1 MLTEN
6 HDFNEIYERY
16 KNLVL
21 KVAYLY
27 SNNYEVAE
35 DITQETFLRLYKNTS
50 EKKLTN
56 AKAWLCT
63 VAKHL
68 ALNYL
73 KKAARELLVLE
84 EGAKDSGEEKADVYR
99 ESVETEYLE
108 ELTERE
114 RSELNERILQHLM
127 EKNPRWYEAIMLVG
141 VAEYSQV
148 EAARKMNMSED
159 AFYVMLYRARCWI
172 KKNYGAEYKELNR
185 Q

>member
-35 DITQETFLRLYKNTS
+35 DITQETFLRLYKSMS

-56 AKAWLCT
+56 VKAWLCT

-68 ALNYL
+68 TLNYL

-84 EGAKDSGEEKADVYR
+84 EGNIDSGDG
-99 ESVETEYLE
+99 ES
-108 ELTERE
+108 
-114 RSELNERILQHLM
+114 
-127 EKNPRWYEAIMLVG
+127 
-141 VAEYSQV
+141 
-148 EAARKMNMSED
+148 D
-159 AFYVMLYRARCWI
+159 
-172 KKNYGAEYKELNR
+172 
-185 Q
+185 

>member
-1 MLTEN
+1 M
-6 HDFNEIYERY
+6 YCG
-16 KNLVL
+16 K
-21 KVAYLY
+21 
-27 SNNYEVAE
+27 
-35 DITQETFLRLYKNTS
+35 TS
-50 EKKLTN
+50 GIELFEEGS
-56 AKAWLCT
+56 
-63 VAKHL
+63 
-68 ALNYL
+68 
-73 KKAARELLVLE
+73 RELLVLE

-99 ESVETEYLE
+99 ESVGDKYLE

-172 KKNYGAEYKELNR
+172 KRIMELSIKS
-185 Q
+185 

>member
-114 RSELNERILQHLM
+114 RSELNERIL
-127 EKNPRWYEAIMLVG
+127 
-141 VAEYSQV
+141 
-148 EAARKMNMSED
+148 
-159 AFYVMLYRARCWI
+159 
-172 KKNYGAEYKELNR
+172 
-185 Q
+185 